1 MNINTVAIS
10 GNLGQDPEL
19 RATSSG
25 TPVLTFSLAVNER
38 RKNPQTGE
46 YEDRPN
52 WVPVVIF
59 GNRATALGGLLK
71 KGSKIAVTGKLHLNV
86 WETQDGQ
93 RRSRL
98 DVHAYEVELMG
109 QPSTRHQTSAASTAT
124 EDEGETY
131 TPCVVDENIP
141 F

>member
-38 RKNPQTGE
+38 RKNPQTAE
-46 YEDRPN
+46 WEDRPN
-52 WVPVVIF
+52 WIPVVLF
-59 GNRATALGGLLK
+59 GNRATALSGLLK

-98 DVHAYEVELMG
+98 DVHAWEVELMG
-109 QPSTRHQTSAASTAT
+109 KPSGRHQST
-124 EDEGETY
+124 DENPAPENETY
-131 TPCVVDENIP
+131 DPVLVDEDVP